1 MDTMKLIL
9 STLGAFGAMFV
20 LAGLFNMAIAAD
32 FMRSNFEP
40 GMVRHPPNMVLILLG
55 YLVLAFIMAILY
67 PLFSGTYRSLLMH
80 GLRFG
85 MIMGLVW
92 MFPFS
97 LVLHGAYNFPSAA
110 IFIDTGWALIE
121 QGIGGIV
128 ISLIYGRG
136 SQT

>member
-1 MDTMKLIL
+1 MNRVK
-9 STLGAFGAMFV
+9 
-20 LAGLFNMAIAAD
+20 
-32 FMRSNFEP
+32 
-40 GMVRHPPNMVLILLG
+40 
-55 YLVLAFIMAILY
+55 
-67 PLFSGTYRSLLMH
+67 

-121 QGIGGIV
+121 QGVGGIV
-128 ISLIYGRG
+128 ISLIYGRWE
-136 SQT
+136 